1 MLKLPIQS
9 NSAMALVIASSI
21 PVGLS
26 SGALF
31 VYSVYG
37 PQLAAQCHLDSSL
50 AANLSISATVGS
62 ALGGLIGGYVTDT
75 YGSQYPVASGW
86 LLVSSGYYWLR
97 SLYLLGED
105 AAHWMLV
112 LAMFLVGAG
121 STASY
126 FAAIKAVTVNSPKWK
141 GLAQSVPIALFAIA
155 SLLYSFVCSHI
166 LHGDVGEFLL
176 VLAVSSFVMQ
186 FVGVIFIRIP
196 GHEAQ
201 KVGEEFSQLLDEA
214 EGPVG
219 EPARLAP
226 EATPVG
232 PYHHLELREIL
243 THSVFWSHFAL
254 IAVFQGLG
262 QMYIYSVGYI
272 LKAIHYYFTHAQIK
286 AENVAEIPSF
296 SSLQALHVSVIA
308 IGSFIGRLTSG
319 PFADYLVN
327 RHGWKRHSV
336 LVLAL
341 VLMGAG
347 HSALVFPIEQY
358 SLLIWLC
365 NIRLAFISSLIG
377 YAYGFG
383 FTSLPAIIADLF
395 SMKNYS
401 LLWGIM
407 YSSTVPGL
415 TVFTKFFGYNYDKHS
430 EVENGE
436 LVCNQGYKCYDHTF
450 GVTGPLALFLVVVI
464 IAVAAFYRKRRA

>member
-1 MLKLPIQS
+1 
-9 NSAMALVIASSI
+9 MALVIASSI

-37 PQLAAQCHLDSSL
+37 PQLAAECRLDSSL

-62 ALGGLIGGYVTDT
+62 ALGGLIGGYITDT

-86 LLVSSGYYWLR
+86 VLVSAGYYWLR

-126 FAAIKAVTVNSPKWK
+126 FAAIKAVTVNAPKWK
-141 GLAQSVPIALFAIA
+141 GLAQSVPIALFAIS
-155 SLLYSFVCSHI
+155 SLAYSFVFSHI
-166 LHGDVGEFLL
+166 LKGDVAAFIL
-176 VLAVSSFVMQ
+176 VLAVSAFVMQ

-196 GHEAQ
+196 GSDEEPKPGHEY
-201 KVGEEFSQLLDEA
+201 SQLLDEA
-214 EGPVG
+214 DGPVG
-219 EPARLAP
+219 EPALMAP
-226 EATPVG
+226 EATPAG

-243 THSVFWSHFAL
+243 THKVFWAHFAL

-262 QMYIYSVGYI
+262 QMYIYTVGYI
-272 LKAIHYYFTHAQIK
+272 LKAVHYYFTHARVK
-286 AENVAEIPSF
+286 GSELPDIPSF
-296 SSLQALHVSVIA
+296 NSLQALHVSLIA
-308 IGSFIGRLTSG
+308 IGSFTGRLSSG
-319 PFADYLVN
+319 ALADYLVN

-341 VLMGAG
+341 VIMGAG
-347 HSALVFPIEQY
+347 HSALIFPIERY
-358 SLLIWLC
+358 SLLLWLC
-365 NIRLAFISSLIG
+365 NIRLAFISTIIG

-430 EVENGE
+430 EIEEGD
-436 LVCNQGYKCYDHTF
+436 LVCTQGYKCYDHTF
-450 GVTGPLALFLVVVI
+450 GMTGPLAFFLVVLILGVS
-464 IAVAAFYRKRRA
+464 AYHRKRRT